1 MIARVCGSGAPSYTE
16 VTSPITEVSD
26 VPTTLLR
33 SEHVPADKGA
43 IPKPNTSA

>member
-26 VPTTLLR
+26 VPTTLLY
-33 SEHVPADKGA
+33 SKEGPADKGDSSD
-43 IPKPNTSA
+43 PKIDT